1 MCVSGGGWNSH
12 KQFCVSN
19 KDAGFVCPSYTEN
32 KGHPL
37 WWPNTG
43 QFSKSSKCH
52 DNEVSSPSHRWEA
65 AGPGLEP
72 SLSQALG
79 VSNGFPVSAI
89 GFGCQCPLTA
99 HVAWSP
105 DGGAVE
111 R

>member
-1 MCVSGGGWNSH
+1 MCVSGDGWNSH

-52 DNEVSSPSHRWEA
+52 DNEVSSPYTGGKRQ
-65 AGPGLEP
+65 GLAWSPVCLKP
-72 SLSQALG
+72 SGSLMDFQSL
-79 VSNGFPVSAI
+79 PLC
-89 GFGCQCPLTA
+89 FGCQCPLTA

-111 R
+111 Q